1 MQPMLKEA
9 TEETART
16 MAQIAE
22 DKAVAEVTAI
32 QVGACRSLLLSFFS
46 RLNRTMP

>member
-1 MQPMLKEA
+1 MLKEA

-32 QVGACRSLLLSFFS
+32 QVKDYSCSCFGSFSHLF
-46 RLNRTMP
+46 